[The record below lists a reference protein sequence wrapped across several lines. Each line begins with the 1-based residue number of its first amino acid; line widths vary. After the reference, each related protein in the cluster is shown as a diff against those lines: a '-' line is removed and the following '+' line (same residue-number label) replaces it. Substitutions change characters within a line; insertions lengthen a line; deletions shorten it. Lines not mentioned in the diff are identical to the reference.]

1 MSLVNLTMQE
11 RDKFAA
17 YLMQEIES
25 DKLMMKQVKKLGPS
39 GEMLIP
45 KMKQNIVA
53 AILIAKKLRDVEE
66 ITLSSAADV
75 PID

>member
-25 DKLMMKQVKKLGPS
+25 DKLMMEQVTKLGPS